1 MLYIASMVDVI
12 QLVQFAGGIIAILAA
27 LWGFYTGWL
36 QQQIKELVD
45 ADDHSRKLDAIQSY
59 LEQLHQDHEDTQ
71 AEISTLKDGQIAIA
85 ETVADEHNGV
95 AVEKLRQAHY
105 SDSGT
110 PHDFMRSGGDSP
122 YGDD

>member
-1 MLYIASMVDVI
+1 MKPRDP
-12 QLVQFAGGIIAILAA
+12 
-27 LWGFYTGWL
+27 L
-36 QQQIKELVD
+36 QV
-45 ADDHSRKLDAIQSY
+45 
-59 LEQLHQDHEDTQ
+59 
-71 AEISTLKDGQIAIA
+71 
-85 ETVADEHNGV
+85 TVAGVESIPGEGMELRLLVKLRVQNPNDLPVEYNGV